1 MKSVEENIEALSG
14 AILSE
19 ARGEAEQ
26 IGSDASTKADT
37 IRARAKEQAE
47 AERKEILDRANQEAG
62 RIRSQVVST
71 TQLKARTLELESR
84 EKLLD
89 GVFKAARQRLSSI
102 QQRPDYDQIV
112 YRLTQEA
119 LSQLNAK
126 DGQIRA
132 DKDTQKLL
140 SDHISDKICK
150 DMKVSLKIGQPL
162 EQGTGVVFD
171 TTDGHLHYDNTLE
184 TRLNRLQ
191 NGLRSAVYRILMGE
205 SQ

>member
-19 ARGEAEQ
+19 AKAEAEQ
-26 IGSDASTKADT
+26 IGSDAGTKAET
-37 IRARAKEQAE
+37 IRQRAKEQAE
-47 AERKEILDRANQEAG
+47 AERKEILDRASQEAD

-71 TQLKARTLELESR
+71 TQLKARTMELESR

-89 GVFKAARQRLSSI
+89 GVFKAAGQQLASI

-119 LSQLNAK
+119 LSQLNVK

-132 DKDTQKLL
+132 DNATQKLL
-140 SDHISDKICK
+140 ADHISEKICA
-150 DMKVSLKIGQPL
+150 DMKITLKIGQPL
-162 EQGTGVVFD
+162 EGGTGVVVD
-171 TTDGHLHYDNTLE
+171 TADGHLHYDNTLE
-184 TRLNRLQ
+184 TRLSRLQ
-191 NGLRSAVYRILMGE
+191 NGLRSAVNRILMGE